1 MVFVKI
7 AFRMENSTHLSPSL
21 LLRIVDAELHISGK
35 ETTMSDLGTI
45 LTGNLEAVRSLVQAA
60 ERAEPIWNKPR
71 AQGKWSAAQVTEHVA
86 RALEESAHVA
96 AGRPSKFPT
105 FPSFFRPIVRALFFN
120 RVIRKRSFPKAKTN
134 KPFDPESGPETP
146 AAAKKRLE
154 EAVMLF
160 EKECRACAGG
170 DGIVHSSVFGK
181 VSVED
186 YALFQELHTRNHT
199 AQVPSP
205 KQVVE

>member
-1 MVFVKI
+1 
-7 AFRMENSTHLSPSL
+7 
-21 LLRIVDAELHISGK
+21 
-35 ETTMSDLGTI
+35 MSDLDTI
-45 LTGNLEAVRSLVQAA
+45 LAGNLEAVRELTRAA
-60 ERAEPIWNKPR
+60 EQAGSIWTQPR
-71 AQGKWSAAQVTEHVA
+71 APGKWSAAQVTEHVA

-105 FPSFFRPIVRALFFN
+105 FPSFFRPVVRGLFFN

-146 AAAKKRLE
+146 AAAARRLD
-154 EAVMLF
+154 EAVRLF
-160 EKECRACAGG
+160 EKECRGCAGRG
-170 DGIVHSSVFGK
+170 GIVHSTIFGD
-181 VSVED
+181 VPVED

-205 KQVVE
+205 